1 MSKISNRKFG
11 FFKNRQVILTTL
23 SSEQNTKVSFMNWGA
38 SIQNWIINHPQ
49 DGIVSAVLG
58 FEDFEFYPK
67 FSPYFGS
74 IVGRVINRIDKGRF
88 KLNNIEYQLDI
99 NRPPNHLHG
108 GEMGFGKQIWD
119 FETNKEDNSVTY
131 SINSFDGEGG
141 YPGEVNAKVKYI
153 LKGKTLTIEMSATVD
168 RETPI
173 NMGQHNYFNLCSSFE
188 ENYNICN
195 HLLYLDSKSYTETDE
210 DLIPTGKIISTQN
223 TEMDFFNKKKIGK
236 IKLDDNY
243 VLEQNNHLIKPA
255 AKLFNPVSNLNLT
268 LWTDQPGIQVYNAPS
283 LNLAPKGLNDVSYG
297 NFSGICL
304 EDQKFP
310 NSVNISDFPSIISSP
325 EKPYFHKTIIEIS

>member
-1 MSKISNRKFG
+1 MSKISNKKFG
-11 FFKNRQVILTTL
+11 IFNNKQVILTTL
-23 SSEQNTKVSFMNWGA
+23 NSKQNTKISFMNWGR

-108 GEMGFGKQIWD
+108 GEMGFGKLIWD
-119 FETNKEDNSVTY
+119 FETNEEDNSVTY

-268 LWTDQPGIQVYNAPS
+268 LWTDQPGIQVYNASS
-283 LNLAPKGLNDVSYG
+283 LNLAPKGLNGVSYG
-297 NFSGICL
+297 NFFGICL
-304 EDQKFP
+304 EDQK
-310 NSVNISDFPSIISSP
+310 IS
-325 EKPYFHKTIIEIS
+325 